1 MPNTKSMYGCK
12 NTFGAKMMGT
22 PLRIYVMC
30 LMRPS
35 EEKILDR
42 TSEDKQ
48 LQTENKHHS
57 GRLTLPISCYPP
69 CSMSGETGCYS
80 DGSRVKKKTK
90 KL

>member
-1 MPNTKSMYGCK
+1 
-12 NTFGAKMMGT
+12 
-22 PLRIYVMC
+22 MC

-48 LQTENKHHS
+48 LQTENKHHG
-57 GRLTLPISCYPP
+57 GRLTLPNSCHPP
-69 CSMSGETGCYS
+69 CSMSGKTGCYS